1 MEVCL
6 GFLVERDV
14 VVQPRDSGG
23 DIDESPEEDTTRGD
37 DLACKG
43 ELADERE
50 QGSFGAGV
58 PSDEVMERLEQLI
71 LPGLGDGARHS
82 DRVEFNPQEGE
93 CGGGAI
99 CLLML
104 KGSINPGTEVCHE
117 SHVLLAGGGVW
128 GPGGEKIIQVM
139 DDMRDSIAVTEDPHE
154 SFG

>member
-23 DIDESPEEDTTRGD
+23 EIDESPEEDTTRGD

-58 PSDEVMERLEQLI
+58 PLDEVMERLEQFLVWEMEPVI
-71 LPGLGDGARHS
+71 ATESSSIPRKVSVVAGPSVFSCLRGALTLAQRS
-82 DRVEFNPQEGE
+82 VMRVMFCWQAVEY
-93 CGGGAI
+93 GG
-99 CLLML
+99 
-104 KGSINPGTEVCHE
+104 P
-117 SHVLLAGGGVW
+117 
-128 GPGGEKIIQVM
+128 
-139 DDMRDSIAVTEDPHE
+139 AVKK
-154 SFG
+154 SSK